1 MNSLLVEEMPRATGV
16 DFTDDELCV
25 ALTDERRLAVPI
37 ASFPRLAHATA
48 AERARYELLGGGE
61 GIHWPELDEDVS
73 VAGLVAG
80 RPAIEFDAAR
90 H

>member
-16 DFTDDELCV
+16 DFTNDELCV
-25 ALTDERRLAVPI
+25 TLSDGRRLAVPI
-37 ASFPRLAHATA
+37 AWFPRLAHANA
-48 AERARYELLGGGE
+48 AQRSHYELLGGGQ
-61 GIHWPELDEDVS
+61 GIHWPDLDEDVS

-80 RPAIEFDAAR
+80 RRSVELDATR